1 MGVFL
6 VSGAIHCFQIWVIL
20 ICFGSVKRGPAGFSW
35 LGLGG
40 WKFGMRGWL
49 ASPCLHAMFSGGKS
63 GEEKLRRFLGLCER
77 VSLSLSLAGDFDCR
91 FWMKRFFFFANL
103 WDCVWS

>member
-1 MGVFL
+1 MNYKSLIIYICGCIFSF
-6 VSGAIHCFQIWVIL
+6 SGAIHCFQIWVIL
-20 ICFGSVKRGPAGFSW
+20 ICFGSVKCVPTGFFS

-40 WKFGMRGWL
+40 WKFGLRGWL

-77 VSLSLSLAGDFDCR
+77 VSLSLSGF
-91 FWMKRFFFFANL
+91 
-103 WDCVWS
+103 

>member
-1 MGVFL
+1 
-6 VSGAIHCFQIWVIL
+6 
-20 ICFGSVKRGPAGFSW
+20 
-35 LGLGG
+35 
-40 WKFGMRGWL
+40 
-49 ASPCLHAMFSGGKS
+49 MFSGGKS